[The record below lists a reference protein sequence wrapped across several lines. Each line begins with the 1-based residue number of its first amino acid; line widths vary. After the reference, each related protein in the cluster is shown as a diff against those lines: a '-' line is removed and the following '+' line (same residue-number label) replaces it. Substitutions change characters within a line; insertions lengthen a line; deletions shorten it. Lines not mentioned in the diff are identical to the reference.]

1 MFDRNLRHQRQMKSK
16 DCMFKER
23 AKGKS
28 GDHFGNLSWVTNR
41 QELLHYIH
49 QVSNVY
55 WMWKMIGGG
64 RISYVIFVIAMM
76 WSTFIFIL
84 YSNSSASCL
93 AENERL
99 RMAVERK
106 DRFVELLRD
115 QNDDLKKKVSRLQQE
130 KRKDAVERSVQEK
143 MYLVREVRL
152 FQPNMNNDTTL
163 KDR

>member
-1 MFDRNLRHQRQMKSK
+1 
-16 DCMFKER
+16 
-23 AKGKS
+23 
-28 GDHFGNLSWVTNR
+28 
-41 QELLHYIH
+41 
-49 QVSNVY
+49 
-55 WMWKMIGGG
+55 
-64 RISYVIFVIAMM
+64 
-76 WSTFIFIL
+76 
-84 YSNSSASCL
+84 
-93 AENERL
+93 
-99 RMAVERK
+99 MAVERK

>member
-1 MFDRNLRHQRQMKSK
+1 
-16 DCMFKER
+16 
-23 AKGKS
+23 
-28 GDHFGNLSWVTNR
+28 
-41 QELLHYIH
+41 
-49 QVSNVY
+49 
-55 WMWKMIGGG
+55 MIGGG
-64 RISYVIFVIAMM
+64 RISYIIFVIAMM

-93 AENERL
+93 AEMERL

-115 QNDDLKKKVSRLQQE
+115 QNDGLKKKVSRLQQE

>member
-1 MFDRNLRHQRQMKSK
+1 MFDRNNGKWKVKIVCLR
-16 DCMFKER
+16 KER
-23 AKGKS
+23 NTKEEITLETWAELQTGK
-28 GDHFGNLSWVTNR
+28 NC
-41 QELLHYIH
+41 YI
-49 QVSNVY
+49 VFIKFRRTY
-55 WMWKMIGGG
+55 RMWKMIGGG
-64 RISYVIFVIAMM
+64 RISYIIFVIAMM

-93 AENERL
+93 AEMERL

-106 DRFVELLRD
+106 GRFVELLRD

>member
-1 MFDRNLRHQRQMKSK
+1 MFDRNLRQQRQMKSK

-23 AKGKS
+23 AKDNGEVL
-28 GDHFGNLSWVTNR
+28 FRNLSWITNKNW
-41 QELLHYIH
+41 YITFIKFRK
-49 QVSNVY
+49 Y
-55 WMWKMIGGG
+55 RKWKMVGGG
-64 RISYVIFVIAMM
+64 RISYAIFAIAMM
-76 WSTFIFIL
+76 WSTFIFFL

-93 AENERL
+93 AEMERL

-115 QNDDLKKKVSRLQQE
+115 QNDYLKEKVSRLQQE
-130 KRKDAVERSVQEK
+130 KRKDVVERSVQEK